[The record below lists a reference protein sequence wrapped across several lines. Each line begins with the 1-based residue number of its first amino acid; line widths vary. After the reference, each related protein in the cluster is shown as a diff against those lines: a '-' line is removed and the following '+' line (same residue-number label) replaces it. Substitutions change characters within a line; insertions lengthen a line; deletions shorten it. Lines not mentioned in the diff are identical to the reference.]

1 MLVRLSLC
9 EQQAFLR
16 FYIILFKVRNEA
28 AWVSWCDGSQL
39 QKKQM
44 DPNAAAEG
52 ILDTFNEAVQP
63 TAFILANWSNVAV
76 ARQMGPRTFLRDI
89 SFFCNYVMVSTKDSE
104 SCHPSSNHRGI

>member
-9 EQQAFLR
+9 GQQAFLR

-28 AWVSWCDGSQL
+28 AWVSWWDGSKL

-44 DPNAAAEG
+44 GPNAAAEG

-63 TAFILANWSNVAV
+63 TAFISANWPIAAV
-76 ARQMGPRTFLRDI
+76 ARQMGPRRFLFDVCF
-89 SFFCNYVMVSTKDSE
+89 SATT
-104 SCHPSSNHRGI
+104 